1 VSGLATAIYEHRKRE
16 FVKSSISHSGRVS
29 APTIAIIGLAY
40 FVIAVVA
47 LYFLNPAYNLASSIQ
62 GNYDLGSY
70 EFLIASTFFG
80 LGLGSLALAIGLH
93 QVISRSARSRI
104 GLVLLGIWGLGI
116 FLAGIF
122 PANAGGSTVPHMTT
136 VLIAGI
142 FPVDVEAY
150 PETIF
155 SFIHVLTI
163 LGSFVSLAL
172 AAILL
177 ACGFR
182 QDDSWRR
189 FRPAAVILALLT
201 LLAAILFIPTF
212 LYPSLFSN
220 AIFSPV
226 FFVITGI
233 RIGIIWLMLTA
244 ARLRF
249 VAYK

>member
-1 VSGLATAIYEHRKRE
+1 MCQTVEK
-16 FVKSSISHSGRVS
+16 GRPKGGKTGTRAS
-29 APTIAIIGLAY
+29 TPMIAIIGLAY

-47 LYFLNPAYNLASSIQ
+47 LHFLNPAYNLASSIQ
-62 GNYDLGSY
+62 GNYDLGSH
-70 EFLIASTFFG
+70 EFLTASTFFG

-93 QVISRSARSRI
+93 QVLPHSARSRI

-122 PANAGGSTVPHMTT
+122 PANAGGSTVPHRTT

-142 FPVDVEAY
+142 FPVAVEAY

-155 SFIHVLTI
+155 SFIHVLTV

-177 ACGFR
+177 PWGFG
-182 QDDSWRR
+182 QEGSWRL
-189 FRPAAVILALLT
+189 FRPAAGILALLM
-201 LLAAILFIPTF
+201 LVAVILFVPTF

-226 FFVITGI
+226 FIVITGM
-233 RIGIIWLMLTA
+233 RIGMIWLMLTA
-244 ARLRF
+244 VRLGFEAR
-249 VAYK
+249 K

>member
-1 VSGLATAIYEHRKRE
+1 M
-16 FVKSSISHSGRVS
+16 
-29 APTIAIIGLAY
+29 IAMMGLAY

-47 LYFLNPAYNLASSIQ
+47 LHFLNPAYNLASSIQ

-80 LGLGSLALAIGLH
+80 LGLGSLALAIGLR
-93 QVISRSARSRI
+93 QVISHSARSRM

-136 VLIAGI
+136 VHLAGI
-142 FPVDVEAY
+142 FPVEVEAY

-155 SFIHVLTI
+155 SFIHVLAI
-163 LGSFVSLAL
+163 LGSFVSLVL

-177 ACGFR
+177 PWGFR
-182 QDDSWRR
+182 QDDSWHL
-189 FRPAAVILALLT
+189 FRPAAGILALLM
-201 LLAAILFIPTF
+201 LVAAILLIPTF

-220 AIFSPV
+220 AVFSPV
-226 FFVITGI
+226 FFIITGI
-233 RIGIIWLMLTA
+233 RIGIAWLMLMA

-249 VAYK
+249 AAYIGT